1 MTGEKKNKRRADLAL
16 IGALLLMSGFLSL
29 RLALTRKQG
38 GQAVLYV
45 DGVRSAAYPLEE
57 DTVIRWETVD
67 GESFNQ
73 LEIRDGAADMT
84 DAGCP
89 DLLCVHMRPIR
100 YAGESI
106 ICLPNRLEVRI
117 EENDPGEVDIRLP

>member
-16 IGALLLMSGFLSL
+16 IGALLLLAGLLSL
-29 RLALTRKQG
+29 GRTLTRRQG

-45 DGVRSAAYPLEE
+45 DGVRSASYPLDE
-57 DTVIRWETVD
+57 DAVIRWETAD
-67 GESFNQ
+67 GTSFNQ

-106 ICLPNRLEVRI
+106 LCLPNRLEVRI
-117 EENDPGEVDIRLP
+117 EGNDPGEVDIRLP